1 MKVMVVRHPILQRS
15 FEVLF
20 AQNNSDK
27 FVSLDGSSLS
37 YFISLGWVTN
47 PPILYMSGDVA
58 PLRVMGKVL
67 EEKIKLLHYH
77 VKFKDEEKYLNHY
90 WRIANDLVSKQI
102 NTEEDLDLPEVVT
115 LLANTPRRLLNH
127 SGK

>member
-27 FVSLDGSSLS
+27 FVSLDGSSLAH
-37 YFISLGWVTN
+37 FISIGFTST
-47 PPILYMSGDVA
+47 PPVIYQSGDA
-58 PLRVMGKVL
+58 TPLRVMGKVL
-67 EEKIKLLHYH
+67 AEKIKLLHYH